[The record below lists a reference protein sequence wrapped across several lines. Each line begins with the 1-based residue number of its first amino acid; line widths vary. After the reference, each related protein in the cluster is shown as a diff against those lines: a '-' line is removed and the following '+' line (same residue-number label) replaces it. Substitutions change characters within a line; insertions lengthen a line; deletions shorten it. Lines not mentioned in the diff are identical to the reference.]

1 MKRLGFNIVRLG
13 IIWESVEKKEGIYDM
28 EYLNQMEEIIIKL
41 GKEEIFTMI
50 DAHQDA
56 FTRTF
61 CDEGILYFYI
71 EKLNY
76 DKTTN
81 GNFLSKN
88 FWIFKIMYSN
98 ERL

>member
-1 MKRLGFNIVRLG
+1 
-13 IIWESVEKKEGIYDM
+13 M

-61 CDEGILYFYI
+61 SDEGILYFYI